1 MANMR
6 WDFTYAEN
14 SVWYLILSD
23 DKSATAVLRKE
34 DGNYSFDFSAG
45 HTRFINHGLKAISLF
60 DAMKEVE
67 AIVCKTYESVLKSCL
82 EQTEWVKSRL
92 SCMAVSGTSEE
103 KRLNTAINY
112 LYRDADNYKVKNR
125 CVINGVLDEEQQKMI
140 LSCLEAGEYF
150 IPQLVGLTERRFDEY
165 DPERDHPFMEMDSD
179 AFELTE
185 EGNDVSLTPDEL
197 VNRFLLQKNNWNI
210 LEHGTV
216 DVG

>member
-1 MANMR
+1 
-6 WDFTYAEN
+6 
-14 SVWYLILSD
+14 
-23 DKSATAVLRKE
+23 
-34 DGNYSFDFSAG
+34 
-45 HTRFINHGLKAISLF
+45 
-60 DAMKEVE
+60 
-67 AIVCKTYESVLKSCL
+67 
-82 EQTEWVKSRL
+82 
-92 SCMAVSGTSEE
+92 
-103 KRLNTAINY
+103 
-112 LYRDADNYKVKNR
+112 
-125 CVINGVLDEEQQKMI
+125 MI